1 MFAFVKGFLKL
12 LHDFLVAPSKFIT
25 HPEHRRLARILSSI
39 LLVMNATNLFILFLY
54 AAGVW
59 KGTPLNNISY
69 EVLFLFIGLI
79 AYILSRTPHYQ
90 LAAFFSIISSNFFIY
105 LIALPNGDDKSV
117 YLFVYLAIPM
127 LLSSLFSR
135 LRAMILI
142 FLINILGMVA
152 FAAAFGVPI
161 SEMPLTFY
169 IIVSLFIFF
178 SSYYRNYLEDE
189 RQSDLKERNTEL
201 DAFAHTLAHDL
212 KNELSKIVG
221 HSEVLAD
228 DLEELSRDEIIYGVR
243 IISSSSQKLS
253 SVIDSLLLFSSVR
266 GLEQVELCLLNM
278 EDVVLEVMSRLL
290 HMTEEYKAEFSI
302 QDEWPSAW
310 GYAPW
315 VEEIWLN
322 YITNALKYGG
332 TPPHISLG
340 ADNVN
345 QGKVRY
351 WVRDNGAGLTPE
363 EQRQLFVPF
372 ERLRKHGKGH
382 GLGLSIVRRIVN
394 RLGGEVG
401 VESDI
406 GKGSTFYFTLPA
418 P

>member
-1 MFAFVKGFLKL
+1 
-12 LHDFLVAPSKFIT
+12 
-25 HPEHRRLARILSSI
+25 
-39 LLVMNATNLFILFLY
+39 MNLTNLFILILY
-54 AAGVW
+54 AAGIW
-59 KGTPLNNISY
+59 KGIPLNDISY
-69 EVLFLFIGLI
+69 EILFLFIGSA
-79 AYILSRTPHYQ
+79 AYMFSRTPHYQ
-90 LAAFFSIISSNFFIY
+90 LAALFTIVASNFFIY
-105 LIALPNGDDKSV
+105 LIAMPNGDTESA

-127 LLSSLFSR
+127 LLSSLFLR
-135 LRAMILI
+135 FRAMILI
-142 FLINILGMVA
+142 FLINMFGMVA
-152 FAAAFGVPI
+152 FAATFGVPI

-169 IIVSLFIFF
+169 IIVSLFIFI
-178 SSYYRNYLEDE
+178 SSHYRNYLEDQ
-189 RQSDLKERNTEL
+189 RQADLKERNAEL

-228 DLEELSRDEIIYGVR
+228 DLDKLSREEIIYGVR
-243 IISSSSQKLS
+243 VISSSSQKLS

-290 HMTEEYKAEFSI
+290 HMIEEYDAEFSI

-315 VEEIWLN
+315 VEEVWIN

-332 TPPHISLG
+332 TPPRISLG
-340 ADNVN
+340 ADDAD
-345 QGKVRY
+345 QGMVKY
-351 WVRDNGAGLTPE
+351 WVRDNGAGLTLE

-372 ERLRKHGKGH
+372 ERLRKRGKGH

-401 VESDI
+401 VESEI